1 MLTRKQLQNDLD
13 AAHRKIEIHRDT
25 ELRLAD
31 QINTMRVDHAS
42 QSNELVKAYRDRD
55 DWKEAF
61 KLIMKLVK

>member
-13 AAHRKIEIHRDT
+13 AARRKIEIHRDT
-25 ELRLAD
+25 ELRLAG